1 MRAVLSSEF
10 MRFNFGSLCNASI
23 SFSGS
28 VAFGSGVGLYI
39 ILQTLIAQCNAR
51 CAQALGSEI
60 YVGCANGELIRF
72 ALQADDPN
80 TLEAYSI
87 ISRQSVP
94 NDKSVDEIVL
104 LPSISRALVLS
115 DHQIHFYTLPA
126 LDVVPPHVIKPI
138 RNVVTFAVDQNHLK
152 RPTPPPS
159 APLSSLEAIDLCVI
173 KRSSIAMYG
182 LRDRLFYQKEIPL
195 PNGAVLARRSGQ
207 CLCIADKT
215 QYSIVDL
222 VNASLTPLMPLS
234 QAFDAEPFAGSPGIC
249 VTGDSP
255 TEFLILSWT
264 GASTL
269 GVFIS
274 GAGDPVRGTLEW
286 PAHPRAV
293 VLDYPYVAALLPN
306 RTVEIHSIETQSIV
320 QVLPAPN
327 DDAEPRAALAAA
339 LCGYLVPST
348 QKSEKMRKIPVG
360 LLRG

>member
-1 MRAVLSSEF
+1 MTSAPTKPIDVPPF
-10 MRFNFGSLCNASI
+10 Q
-23 SFSGS
+23 
-28 VAFGSGVGLYI
+28 
-39 ILQTLIAQCNAR
+39 LQTLIGQCNAR

-60 YVGCANGELIRF
+60 YIGCSNGELIRF

-94 NDKSVDEIVL
+94 NDKPIDEIVL

-126 LDVVPPHVIKPI
+126 LDVVPAHIIKPI
-138 RNVVTFAVDQNHLK
+138 RHVVAFAVDQNHLK
-152 RPTPPPS
+152 RPAPPLS
-159 APLSSLEAIDLCVI
+159 APASAIEAVDLCII
-173 KRSSIAMYG
+173 KRSTIALYS

-195 PNGAVLARRSGQ
+195 PNGAVLARRSGH

-222 VNASLTPLMPLS
+222 ANASLTPLMPLS
-234 QAFDAEPFAGSPGIC
+234 QAFDAGPFPGPPGIC
-249 VTGDSP
+249 ITGDDP
-255 TEFLILSWT
+255 PEFLILSWT

-306 RTVEIHSIETQSIV
+306 RTVEIHSIESQGIV
-320 QVLPAPN
+320 QVLPAPR
-327 DDAEPRAALAAA
+327 DDAEPRLALAAA
-339 LCGYLVPST
+339 LAGYLVPST
-348 QKSEKMRKIPVG
+348 QKSEKMRRVPVG
-360 LLRG
+360 LLRQ

>member
-10 MRFNFGSLCNASI
+10 MRFNFGSLSIRYVIWACNDLCADKPI
-23 SFSGS
+23 DVPPFQ
-28 VAFGSGVGLYI
+28 
-39 ILQTLIAQCNAR
+39 LQTLIAQCNAR

-115 DHQIHFYTLPA
+115 DHQIHFYN
-126 LDVVPPHVIKPI
+126 PPGARCCTSTCNKAHPQ
-138 RNVVTFAVDQNHLK
+138 RRYLAVDQNHLK

-222 VNASLTPLMPLS
+222 
-234 QAFDAEPFAGSPGIC
+234 PFAGSPGIC

-320 QVLPAPN
+320 Q
-327 DDAEPRAALAAA
+327 PRAALAAA